1 MLNGLTITYV
11 VVTSKIP
18 GNANNE
24 PPNVEHEGGRGEERG
39 FSLTKQSHLSRACVR
54 IAFSSNVME
63 EEEKGKKRKK
73 EKIVATIPRVTIAC
87 IVKAASPRRF
97 LMNNGYTAI
106 SKCNEKC
113 AN

>member
-24 PPNVEHEGGRGEERG
+24 PPNVEHEGGGGEERG

-63 EEEKGKKRKK
+63 EEEKGKKKK
-73 EKIVATIPRVTIAC
+73 KGKNSC
-87 IVKAASPRRF
+87 
-97 LMNNGYTAI
+97 NNTPCNDRMHCQGGFTAPVPH
-106 SKCNEKC
+106 E
-113 AN
+113 

>member
-1 MLNGLTITYV
+1 MNPLTLNTRGV
-11 VVTSKIP
+11 
-18 GNANNE
+18 
-24 PPNVEHEGGRGEERG
+24 GRERG

-63 EEEKGKKRKK
+63 EEEKGKKK